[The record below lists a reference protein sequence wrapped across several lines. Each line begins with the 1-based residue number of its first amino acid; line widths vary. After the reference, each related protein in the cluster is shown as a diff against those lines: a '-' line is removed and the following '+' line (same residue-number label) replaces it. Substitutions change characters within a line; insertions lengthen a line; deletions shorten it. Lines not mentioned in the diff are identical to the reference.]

1 MFVYWWAE
9 YTQQNEYHKAP
20 DILKTILVLIDE
32 SNAAVSKLL
41 FPTWSRKQQQCS
53 TSCHVPQ
60 GWSYSTPF
68 FSQTCTEKQS
78 ETNPFFLGQHSS
90 PTHLTC
96 QGQVAADHTLPKEVD
111 ASGVNVPRH
120 CSVPKGLKVKDF
132 SKVAWKQKHLFPRAF
147 LI

>member
-1 MFVYWWAE
+1 M
-9 YTQQNEYHKAP
+9 QQFPSYCF
-20 DILKTILVLIDE
+20 ILEVE
-32 SNAAVSKLL
+32 SNSNAALAA
-41 FPTWSRKQQQCS
+41 
-53 TSCHVPQ
+53 TSLRGGHIQ
-60 GWSYSTPF
+60 LPF
-68 FSQTCTEKQS
+68 FHKPAQRNRMKPTL
-78 ETNPFFLGQHSS
+78 FLLRQHSS

-132 SKVAWKQKHLFPRAF
+132 SKVAWKQKHLCPRAF